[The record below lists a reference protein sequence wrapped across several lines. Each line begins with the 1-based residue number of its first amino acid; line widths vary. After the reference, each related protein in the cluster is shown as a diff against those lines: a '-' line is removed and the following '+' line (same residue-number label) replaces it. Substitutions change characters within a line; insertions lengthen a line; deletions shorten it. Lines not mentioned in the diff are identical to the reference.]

1 MPLMLSP
8 ICQLHPSLRV
18 FSIFQD
24 AVGNLRRSLDPICSS
39 NEPEI
44 TDTIVNINCPHSP
57 LSTKFIQLIN
67 VKMPTIVGILT
78 FISMIKY

>member
-8 ICQLHPSLRV
+8 ICLLHPSLRV

-44 TDTIVNINCPHSP
+44 TDTIVNIMSE
-57 LSTKFIQLIN
+57 FIQA
-67 VKMPTIVGILT
+67 
-78 FISMIKY
+78 SSC

>member
-8 ICQLHPSLRV
+8 IYLLHPSLRV

-44 TDTIVNINCPHSP
+44 TDTIV
-57 LSTKFIQLIN
+57 T
-67 VKMPTIVGILT
+67 
-78 FISMIKY
+78 